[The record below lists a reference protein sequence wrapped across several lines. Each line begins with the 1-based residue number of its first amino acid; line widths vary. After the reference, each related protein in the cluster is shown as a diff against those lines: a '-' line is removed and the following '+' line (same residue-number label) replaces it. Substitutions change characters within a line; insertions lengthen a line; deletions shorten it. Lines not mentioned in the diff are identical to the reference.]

1 MTLRVIEVWDAA
13 DRSESLYQK
22 INDAIKDN
30 NITREELIDIK
41 YSAVYIPEDKKIT
54 SQALIIF
61 DKKEDVVI
69 TELDVVDDKDE
80 LLEIKNEFCNIRFRC
95 IIIFRFKFVFCN

>member
-1 MTLRVIEVWDAA
+1 MTIRVIEGWDAA
-13 DRSESLYQK
+13 DRSESLYQR
-22 INDAIKDN
+22 INDVLRDN

-41 YSAVYIPEDKKIT
+41 YSTVYIPDDKKIT

-61 DKKEDVVI
+61 DKKEEVVI

-80 LLEIKNEFCNIRFRC
+80 LLRD
-95 IIIFRFKFVFCN
+95 

>member
-1 MTLRVIEVWDAA
+1 MTIRVIEVWDAP
-13 DRSESLYQK
+13 DRSESLYQR
-22 INDAIKDN
+22 INDVLKDN

-41 YSAVYIPEDKKIT
+41 YSTVYIPEDKKIT

-61 DKKEDVVI
+61 DKKEEEVVI

-80 LLEIKNEFCNIRFRC
+80 LLRG
-95 IIIFRFKFVFCN
+95 

>member
-13 DRSESLYQK
+13 DRSESLYQR
-22 INDAIKDN
+22 INDTIKDN

-41 YSAVYIPEDKKIT
+41 YSTVYITEDKKIT

-61 DKKEDVVI
+61 DKKEDVII
-69 TELDVVDDKDE
+69 TESDVVDDIDE
-80 LLEIKNEFCNIRFRC
+80 LIRD
-95 IIIFRFKFVFCN
+95 

>member
-1 MTLRVIEVWDAA
+1 MTLWVIEVWVAA
-13 DRSESLYQK
+13 DRSESLYQR

-80 LLEIKNEFCNIRFRC
+80 LLRD
-95 IIIFRFKFVFCN
+95 

>member
-1 MTLRVIEVWDAA
+1 MTIRVIEVWDAA
-13 DRSESLYQK
+13 DRSESLYQR
-22 INDAIKDN
+22 INDVVRDN

-41 YSAVYIPEDKKIT
+41 YSTVYIPEDKKIT

-61 DKKEDVVI
+61 DKKEEVAI

-80 LLEIKNEFCNIRFRC
+80 LLRDRNRSYFSTKI
-95 IIIFRFKFVFCN
+95 

>member
-1 MTLRVIEVWDAA
+1 MTIRVIEVWDAA
-13 DRSESLYQK
+13 DRSESLYQR
-22 INDAIKDN
+22 INDVLRDN

-41 YSAVYIPEDKKIT
+41 YSTVYIPEDKKIT

-61 DKKEDVVI
+61 DKKEEEVAI

-80 LLEIKNEFCNIRFRC
+80 LLRD
-95 IIIFRFKFVFCN
+95 

>member
-13 DRSESLYQK
+13 DRSESLYQR
-22 INDAIKDN
+22 INDTIKDN

-41 YSAVYIPEDKKIT
+41 YSTVYIPEDKKIT

-69 TELDVVDDKDE
+69 TESDVVDDIDE
-80 LLEIKNEFCNIRFRC
+80 FLRD
-95 IIIFRFKFVFCN
+95 

>member
-1 MTLRVIEVWDAA
+1 MNQRVNKRWDKNII
-13 DRSESLYQK
+13 RE
-22 INDAIKDN
+22 AI
-30 NITREELIDIK
+30 IGIK
-41 YSAVYIPEDKKIT
+41 YSTPYIPEDKKIT

-80 LLEIKNEFCNIRFRC
+80 LLWD
-95 IIIFRFKFVFCN
+95 

>member
-1 MTLRVIEVWDAA
+1 MILRVIEVWDAA
-13 DRSESLYQK
+13 DRSESLYQR
-22 INDAIKDN
+22 INDTIKDN

-41 YSAVYIPEDKKIT
+41 YSTVYIPEDKKIT

-69 TELDVVDDKDE
+69 TESDVVEDIDE
-80 LLEIKNEFCNIRFRC
+80 LIKD
-95 IIIFRFKFVFCN
+95 

>member
-13 DRSESLYQK
+13 DRSESLYQR

-41 YSAVYIPEDKKIT
+41 YSTVYIPEDKKIT

-69 TELDVVDDKDE
+69 TESDVVDDKDE
-80 LLEIKNEFCNIRFRC
+80 LLRD
-95 IIIFRFKFVFCN
+95 

>member
-1 MTLRVIEVWDAA
+1 MTIRVIEVWDAA
-13 DRSESLYQK
+13 DRSESLYQR

-41 YSAVYIPEDKKIT
+41 YSTVYIPEDKKIT

-80 LLEIKNEFCNIRFRC
+80 LLRD
-95 IIIFRFKFVFCN
+95 